1 MKAARASYLLTHFD
15 HSASCRISIPRRCPL
30 ATLLYV
36 DDDSCR
42 LQVLPARPE
51 LLGYEVLTA
60 NNGASALEIFKK
72 RRVDLAVVDY
82 YMPGMGGDIVTL
94 EMKRIRPDVPVII
107 FSGTFTIRELVIA
120 FVDAFISTADGTDSL
135 ISKIAEILRRRRLR
149 RSRRASQ
156 NRTSAA

>member
-1 MKAARASYLLTHFD
+1 
-15 HSASCRISIPRRCPL
+15 
-30 ATLLYV
+30 LYV

-42 LQVLPARPE
+42 LQVLPARLE

-107 FSGTFTIRELVIA
+107 FSGTFTMRELVIA